1 MGSFSVISFRVSL
14 SLKKMAF
21 ERKRFCFN
29 LNCKVTEDE
38 YKDESNFIKGTYE
51 WYLSKG
57 EKTKFNICSNC
68 VIADFCSKTCQ
79 EQAWKDGHKN
89 WCFTVNVPKKNQAME
104 RQCGD
109 PRQRFIAF
117 DLRNA
122 YLMSAHFKSYR
133 GVKVVLKFFLEQ
145 ILINQPTNLPRRYGV
160 PMMYLNLGQDDEA
173 YNFIKFWLWE
183 TKKTCDKNMSCHG
196 NSINHKSCPG
206 RWNPF
211 IEFEDQKPFVK
222 MSLKGQDKEENL
234 IEELNI
240 DVSQPPCY
248 LDSLFW
254 IHLSIIKCN
263 TMNGMPKD
271 QRKEQESHL
280 QAYLKYIEDHY
291 PGLPRNLIS
300 TLYTSEDEAIKL
312 RGPHICSGEELT
324 ENYSKTKDLLMPESF
339 GLKLDEDEVEFI
351 GRLLSFDRFK
361 LQVYLSRA
369 RPVQDKIYQ
378 VLRKFE
384 KRVHYGKI
392 PST

>member
-1 MGSFSVISFRVSL
+1 MGSSKPGFEFE
-14 SLKKMAF
+14 KMAF

-29 LNCKVTEDE
+29 LDCKITEEE
-38 YKDESNFIKGTYE
+38 YKDESNFEKGTYE
-51 WYLSKG
+51 WYLSNG
-57 EKTKFNICSNC
+57 GKTKFKICTNC
-68 VIADFCSKTCQ
+68 VIADFCGKTCQ

-89 WCFTVNVPKKNQAME
+89 WCFTVNVPKKNRAME

-109 PRQRFIAF
+109 PRQRFINF

-133 GVKVVLKFFLEQ
+133 GVKVVLKFFLDQ
-145 ILINQPTNLPRRYGV
+145 ILINQPNNLPRRYGV
-160 PMMYLNLGQDDEA
+160 PMMYLNLGQDDDA
-173 YNFIKFWLWE
+173 YNFIKFWLLE
-183 TKKTCDKNMSCHG
+183 TKKTCDMNMKCTGQWKTRDTHMKCTG
-196 NSINHKSCPG
+196 Q
-206 RWNPF
+206 WNPF
-211 IEFEDQKPFVK
+211 IEFEDQKPFDK

-234 IEELNI
+234 IKELNI

-248 LDSLFW
+248 LDSLFF

-280 QAYLKYIEDHY
+280 EAYLKYIDDHY

-300 TLYTSEDEAIKL
+300 TLNTSEDEAIKL
-312 RGPHICSGEELT
+312 RGPHVCSGEELT

-339 GLKLDEDEVEFI
+339 GFKLDEDEVEFI
-351 GRLLSFDRFK
+351 GRLLSFDKFK

-369 RPVQDKIYQ
+369 RRVQDKIYQ
-378 VLRKFE
+378 VLRKYE
-384 KRVHYGKI
+384 KRVHYGK
-392 PST
+392 T